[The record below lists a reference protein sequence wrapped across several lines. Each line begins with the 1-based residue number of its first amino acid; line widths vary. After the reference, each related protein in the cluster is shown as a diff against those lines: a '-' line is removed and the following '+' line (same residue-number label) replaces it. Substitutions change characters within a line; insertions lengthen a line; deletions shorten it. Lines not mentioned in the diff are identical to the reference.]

1 MEDTIEIQSEKSTL
15 MNVTDTDKKRTSTE
29 TDENSMINNNSDGD
43 SIKIITEKQSRI
55 NEATKFFHLLFGKV
69 TRKFFGYLWTK
80 QGDEKITYPFDV
92 SNPEERVAMARK
104 AIELSDM
111 GADVYYGINLMDTPP
126 AQNTRVTA
134 EYVTLQT
141 ATVTDIDIEGGNH
154 VSNDKKKYPPTFDFA
169 KSFLPF
175 SPSILISSG
184 YGLHALC
191 IYSEPMLITT
201 DNRKQAEERNKKF
214 LELIRIRAEIFSKA
228 IDGVGDLPRVLRVPG
243 TFNYKLGKDN
253 APMCH
258 IVEVSDVRFS
268 PVDMDEKLKAL
279 CVEKSRTTE
288 SAKKTI
294 FDYDDDNPDLKDFR
308 IRKMLDYISVVDGEY
323 EKWLN
328 VGFALFNEGM
338 ELTLWEN
345 WSRTQPEFKEGECES
360 KWKGFHHDPNGISI
374 ASLYQ
379 WAVEGGYNESDTK
392 REWHQLNTSTTPI
405 KSLSQTDSLK
415 AELHKNS
422 QALTDFNSEK
432 NSAIQRLQNLS
443 AFDSDTVFDDDIITA
458 AAFAKAFEKKIFSD
472 FRRSLKNYSDK
483 HKEKK
488 VSVIDWLA
496 LVRHKEEEITSRH
509 DELLAHRNHIQSQIK
524 ALAFI
529 ADNNL
534 LQDFSIPIG
543 YSISSPDGV
552 IKVEG
557 KKIVQV
563 CRRPIAITGKTFN
576 VEEKIYKLTLAYKD
590 ANDEWQ
596 IMPPIE
602 AATVFNNRKIVEL
615 ANGGF
620 PVTSSNATALVDYF
634 DAFNVINENN
644 FPFTYSVS
652 RCGWCNFHGNDYFI
666 DPRFSYTLDVKK
678 KKIRIKVDSQSQF
691 VQALQ
696 ESGNLDTWR
705 NAFNIAKKSPVAR
718 LIVSAAIA
726 PPLLKILGERNFLIY
741 LYAPTRAGKTTALYL
756 AASAVGSEKMI
767 RSFDAT
773 KNGLAGAAADVND
786 YVFLVDEKQVAD
798 GKVKEQLDTLVYALA
813 NGIGRTKLN
822 KDSTLRKTADWRTIP
837 IMTGETLLLPDNVT
851 GGANTRLLTIA
862 APKVIL
868 DAEDCKQIRNIIA
881 ENFGLAF
888 PKVINKILAVGKK
901 TLKEIYS
908 NIVEFF
914 AKKYPDVLD
923 EYRRYMAV
931 LTVADALLNFALS
944 DKGTQEE
951 LSFLLNDAKH
961 NADEIFKLLPTIV
974 EISDTAREKEFVL
987 GFIAQIQNRLIGGNV
1002 PLERMQIVSGKFE
1015 TDYLYITVAA
1025 LKKACADEGFDYKKV
1040 VADLV
1045 EEGFFTPDDKIE
1057 KGRRTPLA
1065 TVLRKIGETK
1075 TRCYRI
1081 RIELLK

>member
-1 MEDTIEIQSEKSTL
+1 MKELLESPTAELTPQDKKNYATNQSVKNNIISANKPNENSNTIE
-15 MNVTDTDKKRTSTE
+15 DKKQNRFAELVHFFNQLYSKIPAQHFIYLITFKNGIE
-29 TDENSMINNNSDGD
+29 TYSF
-43 SIKIITEKQSRI
+43 SIA
-55 NEATKFFHLLFGKV
+55 NESQRKAMAQKAVELADNGIDVWHSVNPVSIEPTIGK
-69 TRKFFGYLWTK
+69 R
-80 QGDEKITYPFDV
+80 GDETVV
-92 SNPEERVAMARK
+92 S
-104 AIELSDM
+104 
-111 GADVYYGINLMDTPP
+111 Y
-126 AQNTRVTA
+126 
-134 EYVTLQT
+134 QT
-141 ATVTDIDIEGGNH
+141 AIIVDIDIRSAAHKGDQ
-154 VSNDKKKYPPTFDFA
+154 SLLAADFDEA

-175 SPSILISSG
+175 TPSLIIFSG
-184 YGLHALC
+184 YGIHAYY
-191 IYSEPMLITT
+191 IFDSPIKISD
-201 DNRKQAEERNKKF
+201 DNREELKRRNN
-214 LELIRIRAEIFSKA
+214 LLLDAIRARANGKK
-228 IDGVGDLPRVLRVPG
+228 IDGVGDLPRVLRTPS
-243 TFNYKLGKDN
+243 TFNFKLGADN
-253 APMCH
+253 APLCH
-258 IVEVSDVRFS
+258 IVEDSGLRF
-268 PVDMDEKLKAL
+268 PPDQIDEKLKAL
-279 CVEKSRTTE
+279 
-288 SAKKTI
+288 TI
-294 FDYDDDNPDLKDFR
+294 ITPPQEVQTKLTQKNFIDYGDDNPYFKEFR
-308 IRKMLDYISVVDGEY
+308 IRRMLDYINVVDGEY
-323 EKWLN
+323 DKWLN

-360 KWKGFHHDPNGISI
+360 KWNGFHHDPNGISI

-634 DAFNVINENN
+634 DAFHAINENN

-951 LSFLLNDAKH
+951 LAFLLNDAKH

>member
-1 MEDTIEIQSEKSTL
+1 MKELLESPTAELTPQDKKNYATNQSVKNNIISANKPNENSNTIE
-15 MNVTDTDKKRTSTE
+15 DKKQNRFAELVHFFNQLYSKIPAQHFIYLITFKNGIE
-29 TDENSMINNNSDGD
+29 TYSF
-43 SIKIITEKQSRI
+43 SIA
-55 NEATKFFHLLFGKV
+55 NESQRKAMAQKAVELADNGIDVWHSVNPVSIEPTIGK
-69 TRKFFGYLWTK
+69 R
-80 QGDEKITYPFDV
+80 GDETVV
-92 SNPEERVAMARK
+92 S
-104 AIELSDM
+104 
-111 GADVYYGINLMDTPP
+111 Y
-126 AQNTRVTA
+126 
-134 EYVTLQT
+134 QT
-141 ATVTDIDIEGGNH
+141 AIIVDIDIRSAAHKGDQ
-154 VSNDKKKYPPTFDFA
+154 SLLAADFDEA

-175 SPSILISSG
+175 TPSLIIFSG
-184 YGLHALC
+184 YGIHAYY
-191 IYSEPMLITT
+191 IFDSPIKISD
-201 DNRKQAEERNKKF
+201 DNREELKRRNN
-214 LELIRIRAEIFSKA
+214 LLLDAIRARANGKK
-228 IDGVGDLPRVLRVPG
+228 IDGVGDLPRVLRTPS
-243 TFNYKLGKDN
+243 TFNFKLGADN
-253 APMCH
+253 APLCH
-258 IVEVSDVRFS
+258 IVEDSGLRF
-268 PVDMDEKLKAL
+268 PPDQIDEKLKAL
-279 CVEKSRTTE
+279 
-288 SAKKTI
+288 TI
-294 FDYDDDNPDLKDFR
+294 ITPPQEVQTKLTQKNFIDYGDDNPYFKEFR
-308 IRKMLDYISVVDGEY
+308 IRRMLDYINVVDGEY
-323 EKWLN
+323 DKWLN

-496 LVRHKEEEITSRH
+496 LVKHKEEEITSRH

-634 DAFNVINENN
+634 DAFHAINENN

-951 LSFLLNDAKH
+951 LAFLLNDAKH